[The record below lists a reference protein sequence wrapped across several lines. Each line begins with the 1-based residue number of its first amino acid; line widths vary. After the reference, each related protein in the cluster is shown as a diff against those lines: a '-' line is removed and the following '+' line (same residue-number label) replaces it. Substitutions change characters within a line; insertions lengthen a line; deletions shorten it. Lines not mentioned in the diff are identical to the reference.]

1 MNPVAVAVL
10 AADPVTR
17 EGALAMISSCPQLN
31 LVDADR
37 RDRADVLLVLAGDVT
52 NQVLARMEQ
61 AITQMDPTGTLPI
74 VLVANGIGDQQ
85 LLRAIEVGLV
95 SLLLRQ
101 ESGFAR
107 IVDAI
112 LAVGSGKARL
122 PEAVVH
128 SLVHQV
134 RALGRDLVSRYGA
147 GLLGLADREVQVLR
161 LLSEGLGSGEVAVKL
176 NYSERTVKNIINGVL
191 ARHHL
196 RNRTHAVAYALRR
209 GAL

>member
-1 MNPVAVAVL
+1 MDPVAVAVL
-10 AADPVTR
+10 ATDPVTR
-17 EGALAMISSCPQLN
+17 EGAVAMISSCAQLR
-31 LVDADR
+31 LVDTDR
-37 RDRADVLLVLAGDVT
+37 GEPADVLLVLAEDVT
-52 NQVLARMEQ
+52 SQVLAGMEQ
-61 AITQMDPTGTLPI
+61 ATKQADPTGMLPI
-74 VLVANGIGDQQ
+74 VLVANGIGNHQ
-85 LLRAIEVGLV
+85 LLRAIEIGLV
-95 SLLLRQ
+95 SLLVRQ
-101 ESGFAR
+101 ESGFAQ

-122 PEAVVH
+122 PEDVVH

-134 RALGRDLVSRYGA
+134 RAVGRDLASRYRV

-196 RNRTHAVAYALRR
+196 RNRTHAVAYALRH

>member
-10 AADPVTR
+10 ATDPVTR

-61 AITQMDPTGTLPI
+61 ATKQMDPTGTLPI

-161 LLSEGLGSGEVAVKL
+161 LLSEGLGSGEVAV
-176 NYSERTVKNIINGVL
+176 T
-191 ARHHL
+191 
-196 RNRTHAVAYALRR
+196 TM
-209 GAL
+209 